1 MQLKF
6 SQLFDNAPQVPFAN
20 ITGIFQEEFGCPP
33 SGPDG
38 LFSEFEETAVA
49 SASIAQVHRARL
61 KGQDGQPGDWVAI
74 KVQKPAVAKQME
86 PDLAAFRVVT
96 WIYEHWVF
104 DIPTYFVVGKA
115 SSAEHGVSALT
126 FDQTLSVTTFVKNW
140 TLSTN
145 HRIPYA
151 PQSSLRRILP

>member
-6 SQLFDNAPQVPFAN
+6 SQLFDDAPQVSFAD
-20 ITGIFQEEFGCPP
+20 IARVFQEEFGRAP

-38 LFSEFEETAVA
+38 IFAEFEENAVA

-61 KGQDGQPGDWVAI
+61 KGQDGQPGDWVAV

-86 PDLAAFRVVT
+86 PDLAAFRAVM

-104 DIPTYFVVGKA
+104 DMPIYFLVGKKA
-115 SSAEHGVSALT
+115 YLQAEHESVCALT
-126 FDQTLSVTTFVKNW
+126 LD
-140 TLSTN
+140 
-145 HRIPYA
+145 
-151 PQSSLRRILP
+151 SLRLHL